1 MHTRWF
7 EDFTVGDR
15 FETRGM
21 SLTDS
26 QIVDF
31 AQAFDPQAM
40 HVNVAAAEAGQF
52 GGLIASGFHT
62 LSLSFRLFLDL
73 GLMERSNIVGA
84 GLDEVRWLAP
94 VRPGDTL
101 MTTVEVLE
109 TRESRSKR
117 DRGTLRL
124 GLSVRNQQGE
134 VVLTYQALPILR
146 KRPADETG

>member
-21 SLTDS
+21 SLTEA
-26 QIVDF
+26 QIVEF
-31 AQAFDPQAM
+31 AQVYDPQSM
-40 HVNVAAAEAGQF
+40 HVNVAAAQCGPF
-52 GGLIASGFHT
+52 GGLIASGFQT

-73 GLMERSNIVGA
+73 GLMERSNIAGA

-101 MTTVEVLE
+101 ITTVEVLE
-109 TRESRSKR
+109 TRESRTKT

-124 GLSVRNQQGE
+124 ALSARNQHGE

-146 KRPADETG
+146 KRPAGQPG